1 MIYSIIINELL
12 SINILTIVHKGV
24 DYMPTDYIDNFENVV
39 SSIFFVS
46 FKVIVIILTILLVF
60 SLIMLAVGCLIK
72 SQKIKSKFLTSSMC
86 LLFGNILFLCIPFF
100 VVYFK
105 NLI

>member
-1 MIYSIIINELL
+1 MLN
-12 SINILTIVHKGV
+12 
-24 DYMPTDYIDNFENVV
+24 DYINNFQNIV
-39 SSIFFVS
+39 SNIFFVG
-46 FKVIVIILTILLVF
+46 FKVMLIILVALLIF
-60 SLIMLAVGCLIK
+60 SLIMLSIGCLIK

-105 NLI
+105 SLI

>member
-1 MIYSIIINELL
+1 
-12 SINILTIVHKGV
+12 
-24 DYMPTDYIDNFENVV
+24 MPTDYIDNFENVV

-72 SQKIKSKFLTSSMC
+72 SQKIKSKFLVVVPS
-86 LLFGNILFLCIPFF
+86 LLIGGMFFLSLPYIF
-100 VVYFK
+100 VHFR

>member
-1 MIYSIIINELL
+1 
-12 SINILTIVHKGV
+12 
-24 DYMPTDYIDNFENVV
+24 MPTDYIDNFENVV

-46 FKVIVIILTILLVF
+46 FKGIVIILAILLVF

-72 SQKIKSKFLTSSMC
+72 SQKIKSKFLVVVPG
-86 LLFGNILFLCIPFF
+86 LLIGGIFFLSLPYIF
-100 VVYFK
+100 VHFR